1 MMIKVYFKWKKMT
14 EPGTIYK
21 ENMEPL
27 NAKRRNTMMK
37 KKYFIF
43 NYLEGE

>member
-1 MMIKVYFKWKKMT
+1 MT

-27 NAKRRNTMMK
+27 NAKQK
-37 KKYFIF
+37 KNYDENFIF
-43 NYLEGE
+43 